1 VRGASL
7 ALAETRTQANRVAI
21 TSSSTLAQVQT
32 EYLDTLD
39 YAASADAALAAR
51 FVKAA
56 RYLLVMMPKRAS
68 RESESAEWD
77 LDGIRAALNEAN
89 GWLVVNGTASPNAA
103 PTVKYLVPGFSR
115 YPGSCR

>member
-1 VRGASL
+1 MRGAYL
-7 ALAETRTQANRVAI
+7 PLAETRTQANRVAI

-39 YAASADAALAAR
+39 YATANDAALAAR
-51 FVKAA
+51 FIKAA
-56 RYLLVMMPKRAS
+56 RFLLVMMPKRAS

-89 GWLVVNGTASPNAA
+89 GWLAINGTANPNAA
-103 PTVKYLVPGFSR
+103 PSVKYLVPR
-115 YPGSCR
+115 YCR